1 MNLPSLSVVVPN
13 YNHARFL
20 PTALEAIFNQS
31 IAPLEVI
38 VIDDASTD
46 SSVEVIEG
54 FACKHPVVRLI
65 RRATNKGVIES
76 MNEGLAIAR
85 GECLLFAAADDQ
97 ILPGLFEKSLQ
108 LLAQHPQAAL
118 SCTVTEWRELATGW
132 KWHVGAQMGEEPRY
146 ISPRSLVELERQGK
160 LFISSN
166 TVVMRPRLLGGYR
179 SELRWHCDWFA
190 LMAAAFRHGVC
201 FVPESLAVLNI
212 YPTSYHG
219 AGRRKQEHMEVLR
232 NIVRL
237 LHEPEYR
244 DVLPMMRESAALY
257 LFGWPMF
264 IILLSNPEW
273 RHLLT
278 PLMVRKCLWHA
289 FKLQVKKITPRFAAN
304 WYFRLAGYRAR
315 PRKAV

>member
-13 YNHARFL
+13 YNHAQFL
-20 PTALEAIFNQS
+20 PTALEAIFSQS
-31 IAPLEVI
+31 VALLEVI
-38 VIDDASTD
+38 VFDDASTD
-46 SSVEVIEG
+46 NSVEVIEG
-54 FACKHPVVRLI
+54 FARKHPTLRLI
-65 RRATNKGVIES
+65 RRTANKGVIES

-108 LLAQHPQAAL
+108 LLAQHPEAAL
-118 SCTVTEWRELATGW
+118 SCTITEWRELTTGW
-132 KWHVGAQMGEEPRY
+132 DWHVGAQMGDKPCY
-146 ISPRSLVELERQGK
+146 LSPQRLVELERQGK

-166 TVVMRPRLLGGYR
+166 TVVMRPKLLGRYHP
-179 SELRWHCDWFA
+179 ELRWHCDWFA
-190 LMAAAFRHGVC
+190 LMVAAFRHGVC

-212 YPTSYHG
+212 HPTSYHG
-219 AGRRKQEHMEVLR
+219 AGRRRREHFEVLR
-232 NIVRL
+232 NIARL
-237 LHEPEYR
+237 LHEPEHS

-264 IILLSNPEW
+264 TTLLGNSQW

-304 WYFRLAGYRAR
+304 WYFQLAGYRVR
-315 PRKAV
+315 SQKQV